1 MADYWNHW
9 LNIGNEISNPPKI
22 FQVNWFRKDESGG
35 IMWPGFSE
43 NTRVI
48 DWIIGRLENK
58 HQGRATPIGRIPAS
72 GELKIEGLGLDEK
85 TMQKIMDIDSES
97 WIAETKMIESF
108 FDGFGLALP
117 EEMTKQL
124 HWLRSQLEI
133 QRAEELVKN

>member
-1 MADYWNHW
+1 MADYWSHW

-22 FQVNWFRKDESGG
+22 FQVNWFRKDENGK

-58 HQGRATPIGRIPAS
+58 HKGQPTPIGRIPSS
-72 GELKIEGLGLDEK
+72 GELNIEGLDLDEK

-97 WIAETKMIESF
+97 WLAETKMIEGF